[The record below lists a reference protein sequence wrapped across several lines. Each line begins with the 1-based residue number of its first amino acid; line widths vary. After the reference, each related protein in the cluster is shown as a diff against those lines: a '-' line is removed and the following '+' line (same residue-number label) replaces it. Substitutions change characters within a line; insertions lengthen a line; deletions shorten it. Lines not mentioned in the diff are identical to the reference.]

1 MKKHILANIAQVLNT
16 DTWKLEPLDCRWH
29 NESTAITYVE
39 VPIYLWRAM
48 EFPDEAV
55 ECKRGGVT
63 YRLVEE
69 LELNDCAIALNMTT
83 TGTAP
88 LAPVIVFSDG
98 DIKMNMQ
105 VDNSYGAIHLN
116 MQTESGLGG
125 VHISVINYVYQ
136 VLDKADKYRQ
146 SLAQTFSRIT
156 NLGYVRF
163 DKAFVNDFSFGIPSV
178 KFDVKYKGNRLNG
191 MWNVLLYGPVAI
203 LLDDSMK
210 FDSLAIMSGVKDGLV
225 TVEKFLYSTNPYI
238 VKVITLMH

>member
-1 MKKHILANIAQVLNT
+1 MKKHILANIERVLNP
-16 DTWKLEPLDCRWH
+16 DTWKLEPLDDRWH
-29 NESTAITYVE
+29 SEDNAITYVE

-69 LELNDCAIALNMTT
+69 LELNGCAIALNMTD
-83 TGTAP
+83 TGSAP
-88 LAPVIVFSDG
+88 LAPVIVFNEG

-116 MQTESGLGG
+116 MRTEQGLGG
-125 VHISVINYVYQ
+125 VHISVVNHVYQ
-136 VLDKADKYRQ
+136 ILGKTDKYRQ
-146 SLAQTFSRIT
+146 SIAQTFSRVT

-191 MWNVLLYGPVAI
+191 MWHVLLYGPMAV
-203 LLDDSMK
+203 LLDDNMK
-210 FDSLAIMSGVKDGLV
+210 FDSLAIMSAVKDGLV
-225 TVEKFLYSTNPYI
+225 TVEKFLYTTNPYI
-238 VKVITLMH
+238 AKVITLMR